1 MVAPHLKHLAPL
13 LKHAQKTPEYEAEL
27 HILLSRAPLHD
38 WDIEIAFM
46 LWEAGQADAL
56 FE

>member
-1 MVAPHLKHLAPL
+1 MVAPNLKHLAPL

-27 HILLSRAPLHD
+27 QILLSRAPLHD
-38 WDIEIAFM
+38 WDIEFAFM